1 MPRHAKSKLRLIF
14 PAKRM
19 SEMESACPKM
29 GEDVLY
35 FDPSRANFETF
46 TAGLSSA
53 LCLGNCPMCLYIDE
67 A

>member
-1 MPRHAKSKLRLIF
+1 
-14 PAKRM
+14 
-19 SEMESACPKM
+19 MESACPKM
-29 GEDVLY
+29 GDDVLY